1 MGSAVL
7 RFYAYLTPE
16 TSEFLVAPL
25 SLSER
30 AKRFTRALNA
40 HEVADLLNISRVSVL
55 RMAKQGS
62 IPSFRV
68 GNLVR
73 FDPRAL
79 HDWLRKRAAA

>member
-1 MGSAVL
+1 MSSLEVVPQVPVVSPVS
-7 RFYAYLTPE
+7 PE
-16 TSEFLVAPL
+16 VL

-30 AKRFTRALNA
+30 AKRFTRALSA

-55 RMAKQGS
+55 RLAKQGS

-79 HDWLRKRAAA
+79 HDWLRKRAAV